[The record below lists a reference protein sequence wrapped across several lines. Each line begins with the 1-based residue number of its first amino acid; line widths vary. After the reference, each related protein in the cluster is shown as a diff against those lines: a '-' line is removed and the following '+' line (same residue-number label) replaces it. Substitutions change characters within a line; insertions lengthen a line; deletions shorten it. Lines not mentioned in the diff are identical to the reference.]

1 MSRSPRWEC
10 ANDPS
15 RRREAQ
21 IPDGIQFKSKVD
33 LALDAIERAAAD
45 NVPGQLVLADAVYG
59 RSAKFR
65 DTVRLLGFDYPV
77 GVDSTTMVV
86 ALGPGGRWNKTP
98 MTADELARKLGKKAF
113 RRITWREGTG
123 KKLASR
129 FALRRVRLA
138 NDD

>member
-65 DTVRLLGFDYPV
+65 DTVRLLGFDYPA
-77 GVDSTTMVV
+77 V
-86 ALGPGGRWNKTP
+86 AAHRVAVRRKRSLEVRGHDAGDQDVQEADRTP
-98 MTADELARKLGKKAF
+98 VQG
-113 RRITWREGTG
+113 
-123 KKLASR
+123 
-129 FALRRVRLA
+129 ALP
-138 NDD
+138 N

>member
-86 ALGPGGRWNKTP
+86 ALGPGGRWNRTP

>member
-1 MSRSPRWEC
+1 MSRSPCWEC

-65 DTVRLLGFDYPV
+65 DTVRRKTPLRWTGQTRNWTPV
-77 GVDSTTMVV
+77 GPVTLNPHTHEAQ
-86 ALGPGGRWNKTP
+86 ALTR
-98 MTADELARKLGKKAF
+98 M
-113 RRITWREGTG
+113 
-123 KKLASR
+123 
-129 FALRRVRLA
+129 
-138 NDD
+138 